1 MLTALTIAGFDPS
14 SGAGVSA
21 DLMVFAA
28 HGLFGT
34 ACITSL
40 TVQSTVGVLSTHPVQ
55 PSVIRD
61 TLACLEEDLPAAGI
75 KIGMLGTAEAVAAV
89 ADFIEAIRNKGSR
102 APIVLD
108 PVLRSSSG
116 RELIDA
122 EGARL
127 LRSRLFP
134 LVDWITPNLDEL
146 AFLTAHPVADR
157 GQLATQAAVLQQAIG
172 SDRVTILAKGGHLEP
187 PDDLLLTADGD
198 QQWLAGDRIE
208 STSTHGTGC
217 ALSSAL
223 LSRLILGDA
232 PLAAARR
239 AKEYVAEAM
248 RSAVPRGHGAGPMNH
263 LWPLR

>member
-28 HGLFGT
+28 HNFFGT

-40 TVQSTVGVLSTHPVQ
+40 TVQSTTGVRSRHPVEA
-55 PSVIRD
+55 SVIAD
-61 TLACLEEDLPAAGI
+61 TLACLEEDLPTAGI

-89 ADFIEAIRNKGSR
+89 AYFIEAIRNRGSR
-102 APIVLD
+102 LPIVLD

-134 LVDWITPNLDEL
+134 LVDWITPNVEEL
-146 AFLTAHPVADR
+146 AFLTGQPVVNR
-157 GQLATQAAVLQQAIG
+157 GQLATQAAALQQSIG
-172 SDRVTILAKGGHLEP
+172 SRRVNILAKGGHLNP
-187 PDDLLLTADGD
+187 PDDLVLTADGR
-198 QQWLAGDRIE
+198 QHWLAGERIE
-208 STSTHGTGC
+208 TKSTHGTGC
-217 ALSSAL
+217 AFSSAL
-223 LSRLILGDA
+223 LSRLLLGDE
-232 PLAAARR
+232 PISAARS

-248 RSAVPRGHGAGPMNH
+248 RTAEPQGHGVGPMNH